1 MKQIKTVS
9 IRLDNAP
16 TFDDRVNFYLQEGW
30 ILKNRKVIVPHAQG
44 SNQYTHI
51 MLYAELEREITNDAE

>member
-30 ILKNRKVIVPHAQG
+30 ILKTGK
-44 SNQYTHI
+44 
-51 MLYAELEREITNDAE
+51 

>member
-44 SNQYTHI
+44 SNQ
-51 MLYAELEREITNDAE
+51 